1 MQSCPVNLVYAI
13 SRHVCVG
20 FEGRP
25 MLKIINKL
33 EEAFI
38 SLLLVSMTL
47 LVFAEVV
54 LRFGFNTGI
63 HWAQEVTLLVAAW
76 FVLFGASYGVKVGAH
91 IGVDVFVKLLPNKA
105 TRAFTLLAIALC
117 LVYCGLF
124 LYGSWIYLSK
134 MKMIGIELEDLPV
147 PKWIPM
153 TVLIIG
159 FVLLIVRFVQL
170 GWSVLTGKAE
180 GFHLADEAKESMELA
195 DELKEAVDQAADRTA
210 PESKQGTDKEGK

>member
-1 MQSCPVNLVYAI
+1 MVRNLVT
-13 SRHVCVG
+13 
-20 FEGRP
+20 
-25 MLKIINKL
+25 KL
-33 EEAFI
+33 EEGFL

-54 LRFGFNTGI
+54 ARFGFNAGI
-63 HWAQEVTLLVAAW
+63 HWAQEVTLLLAAW

-91 IGVDVFVKLLPNKA
+91 IGVDVFVKMFPHN
-105 TRAFTLLAIALC
+105 THRFITLVAIGLC

-153 TVLIIG
+153 SILVIG
-159 FVLLIVRFVQL
+159 FVLLIIRFLEL
-170 GWSVLTGKAE
+170 GWKVIKDEAE
-180 GFHLADEAKESMELA
+180 GFHFADEAEESMEIA
-195 DELKEAVDQAADRTA
+195 NELKETA
-210 PESKQGTDKEGK
+210 LGSDESSAEDSKKSNSQTKQGDK